1 MGTFD
6 ETAVAR
12 FYHRDVVGH
21 HRKQTLTFDD
31 DVAHRLATDHRATP
45 IRSMTSRTSAR
56 RKTGLRSG
64 SCSRE
69 RRIRIQRKWGMQAP
83 GIRLGDLFLPLRDG
97 KISEFWLRADIG
109 FDYRA
114 DD

>member
-45 IRSMTSRTSAR
+45 ICDIKDISAEEDR
-56 RKTGLRSG
+56 FAIRFMFTRAPHSAQVG
-64 SCSRE
+64 S
-69 RRIRIQRKWGMQAP
+69 QAP
-83 GIRLGDLFLPLRDG
+83 GIHLGDLYHLRDG
-97 KISEFWLRADIG
+97 KIS
-109 FDYRA
+109 
-114 DD
+114 